1 MNVIAYAIQS
11 QDKFNPQRQNK
22 KNIKLEWILKN
33 SNEFFKIHIYL
44 IKKLPHQMKGELKN
58 FLQLFRY

>member
-33 SNEFFKIHIYL
+33 SFEFFRIHIYL
-44 IKKLPHQMKGELKN
+44 IKNSPIK
-58 FLQLFRY
+58 